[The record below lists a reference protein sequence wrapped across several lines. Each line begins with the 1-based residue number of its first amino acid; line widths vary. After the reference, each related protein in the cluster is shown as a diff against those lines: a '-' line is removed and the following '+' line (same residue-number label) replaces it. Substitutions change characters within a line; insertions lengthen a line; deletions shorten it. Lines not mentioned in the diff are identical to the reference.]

1 MAHLLYA
8 DKTMSTALINPTLLS
23 WSRIRAGLT
32 EEEVAKGLPVKTEKV
47 LEWEGGLALPTFRQA
62 QRWAALAH
70 IPFGFLFLNEPPDE
84 GLPLPDLRTVGGVA
98 PSKPSVNLLD
108 TVKDVIRK
116 HEWYLEYLE
125 DHGRTPLPFVGRF
138 TTNAAI
144 PDVVADMRRTLGVGP
159 DATRLNYDEYLR
171 VLINAAEANGILVM
185 RSGIVGSN
193 THRKLDVAE
202 FRGFAIS
209 NEYAPIV
216 FINSADAQ
224 TARLFTLIHELA
236 HIWIGSSGISSGSTN
251 SSRNEEIFC
260 NAVAGEFL
268 VPAQAFVGAW
278 RRDIF
283 WRDNLPELAARFR
296 VSQLVIARQALDHAF
311 ISHETYSGYYIEEL
325 RAFRERDGSGGSFYR
340 SAGAKNS
347 VKFSR
352 AVISEALSGN
362 LLLRDAGKLLLMQP
376 SHIKTYAGTLA
387 E

>member
-1 MAHLLYA
+1 
-8 DKTMSTALINPTLLS
+8 MSTALVNPELLS

-47 LEWEGGLALPTFRQA
+47 LEWEGGIALPTFRQA
-62 QRWAALAH
+62 QKWAALAH
-70 IPFGFLFLNEPPDE
+70 IPFGFLFLKEPPDE
-84 GLPLPDLRTVGGVA
+84 GFPLPDLRTVGGVPPA
-98 PSKPSVNLLD
+98 KPSVNLID

-125 DHGRTPLPFVGRF
+125 DHGRTELPFVGRF
-138 TTNAAI
+138 ATSASI
-144 PDVVADMRRTLGVGP
+144 QDVVADMRRTLGLGV
-159 DATRLNYDEYLR
+159 DAVRSNQDEYLR
-171 VLINAAEANGILVM
+171 TLINAAEAKGILVM

-209 NEYAPIV
+209 NKYAPIV

-236 HIWIGSSGISSGSTN
+236 HIWIGSSGVSSVSAN
-251 SSRNEEIFC
+251 SSQRDEIFC

-268 VPAQAFVGAW
+268 VPAQAFKDAW
-278 RRDIF
+278 RGDIP
-283 WRDNLPELAARFR
+283 WRDNLPELASRFR
-296 VSQLVIARQALDHAF
+296 VSQLVIARRAYDQAF
-311 ISHETYSGYYIEEL
+311 ISHEAYSSHYLEEL
-325 RAFRERDGSGGSFYR
+325 RAFRERDESGGSFYR
-340 SAGAKNS
+340 NAGAKNS
-347 VKFSR
+347 VRFSR
-352 AVISEALSGN
+352 AVLSEALSGN
-362 LLLRDAGKLLLMQP
+362 LLLREAGKLLLMQP